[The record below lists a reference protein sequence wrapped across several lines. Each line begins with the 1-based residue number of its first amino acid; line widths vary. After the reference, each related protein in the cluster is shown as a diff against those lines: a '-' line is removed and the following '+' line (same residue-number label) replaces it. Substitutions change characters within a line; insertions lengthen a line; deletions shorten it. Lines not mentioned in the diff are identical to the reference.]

1 MQKFALDHIKSF
13 THSNEIEIKP
23 ITVFV
28 GKNSCGKSS
37 LLRFPIVLAQTF
49 KEDALT
55 PLLLFGKFID
65 YGNYDDVVYRHK
77 EQSIGFKLAFGPE
90 AADYIRRRYR
100 FQRNYTNTY
109 FKAANKTKTIEIQV
123 YIHKP
128 GKKLL
133 VQEIRL
139 TVNGEELCSLCQE
152 KNAFIFKFHQLY
164 ASETWKTHEIK
175 ITLSNIK
182 FNKFIPKL
190 DEYELLKQYLSDNK
204 ILKEGIADI
213 SEHGFMQDLLEYI
226 EMNVCEEEQIKAK
239 AVLHT
244 TYIINGYFSGIQV
257 CLENEAD
264 SISYIGPFRESPKR
278 TYRDSESSVKDVGV
292 YGENVSMIL
301 RQAAQSDRKLLQNVS
316 TWLQKTMGYS
326 LDIKD
331 VGNGLYSLI
340 ICGNEESD
348 NIIDVGFGISQ
359 VLPIV
364 TQLFHTDTYEQ
375 RLYSSYRKYKKT
387 VVFEQP
393 EIHLHPAAQAQLAD
407 LFVNCV
413 SSKSDVKRILIETH
427 SEHLIRKLQVLAAD
441 PDVPISND
449 QIAIYYV
456 DKDHNGDSYVTKMEL
471 NKNGQFEKTW
481 PNGFFD
487 KSYELTKMLLHANS
501 KNRQQEN
508 QND

>member
-1 MQKFALDHIKSF
+1 MAIMMMLFTDIKSNPSDSNWPSDLKPQIISSADIDF
-13 THSNEIEIKP
+13 SGTILTHILKQLIKQ
-23 ITVFV
+23 
-28 GKNSCGKSS
+28 KR
-37 LLRFPIVLAQTF
+37 LRYKYI
-49 KEDALT
+49 
-55 PLLLFGKFID
+55 
-65 YGNYDDVVYRHK
+65 
-77 EQSIGFKLAFGPE
+77 SI
-90 AADYIRRRYR
+90 
-100 FQRNYTNTY
+100 N
-109 FKAANKTKTIEIQV
+109 
-123 YIHKP
+123 
-128 GKKLL
+128 
-133 VQEIRL
+133 
-139 TVNGEELCSLCQE
+139 QE
-152 KNAFIFKFHQLY
+152 KTTGAGN
-164 ASETWKTHEIK
+164 
-175 ITLSNIK
+175 SNIK

-190 DEYELLKQYLSDNK
+190 DECELLKQYLSDNK

-226 EMNVCEEEQIKAK
+226 ETNVCEEEQIKAK

-301 RQAAQSDRKLLQNVS
+301 RQAAQSDHKLLENVS

-375 RLYSSYRKYKKT
+375 RLYSPYRKYKKT

-393 EIHLHPAAQAQLAD
+393 EIHLHPAAQAQMAD

-413 SSKSDVKRILIETH
+413 SNKSDVKRILIETH

-456 DKDHNGDSYVTKMEL
+456 DKDHNGDSYVTK
-471 NKNGQFEKTW
+471 T
-481 PNGFFD
+481 
-487 KSYELTKMLLHANS
+487 
-501 KNRQQEN
+501 
-508 QND
+508 